1 MISAEQLL
9 PSENDDFAEQLRKAA
24 KPDLT
29 ADEFR
34 EQAISFIMEGENSN
48 DEERR
53 ERIRQDLRK
62 RFG

>member
-9 PSENDDFAEQLRKAA
+9 PSENDDFAEELRKAA

-53 ERIRQDLRK
+53 KRIRQDLLK

>member
-9 PSENDDFAEQLRKAA
+9 PSENDDFAEELRKAA